1 MIHITKS
8 TETSPL
14 IQLDDIHFPTLTVN
28 QTLKFALRNKVPNL
42 RPEHIQEPHSFVQH
56 VKTSILESLGIP
68 HTKKTRVGNEFIR
81 GVSGGERKRVSL
93 AEVMATQVSIATQCC
108 LVHSLNETQSPMQ
121 FWDQPTRGLD
131 SKTALEFSDTL
142 RHDADQNG
150 RTILATMYQA
160 GNGIYDNFD
169 KVIVLAEGRVIYYG
183 PRSTARSYF
192 EDLGFV
198 CAKGANVADFLT
210 SVTVE
215 TERTIRPGMEEKSPR
230 TPEEFER
237 VLKGSVMYQRMM
249 DSATDPDTLGHETD
263 ELRSAVQKEKQ
274 TSMTGRHNV
283 YTVGLTGQIYNCL
296 IR

>member
-1 MIHITKS
+1 
-8 TETSPL
+8 
-14 IQLDDIHFPTLTVN
+14 
-28 QTLKFALRNKVPNL
+28 
-42 RPEHIQEPHSFVQH
+42 
-56 VKTSILESLGIP
+56 
-68 HTKKTRVGNEFIR
+68 
-81 GVSGGERKRVSL
+81 
-93 AEVMATQVSIATQCC
+93 MATQVSIMSKYCRFHQTK
-108 LVHSLNETQSPMQ
+108 HKTQSPMQ

-169 KVIVLAEGRVIYYG
+169 KVLVLAEGRVIYYG

-198 CAKGANVADFLT
+198 CARGANVADFLT

-215 TERTIRPGMEEKSPR
+215 TERTIRPGMEEKAPR

-237 VLKGSVMYQRMM
+237 VLKESVMYQLMM
-249 DSATDPDTLGHETD
+249 DSATDPDTLGGET
-263 ELRSAVQKEKQ
+263 EKLISSVRNEKQ
-274 TSMTGRHNV
+274 RSITGRHSV
-283 YTVGLTGQIYNCL
+283 YTIGLAAQIRNCV